1 MAFFLLLCALSF
13 GGTGTML
20 AAKWKA
26 EDKLTRG
33 ITLFFLAMG
42 AWASGLLIAL

>member
-1 MAFFLLLCALSF
+1 MAIFLLLCSLSF

-20 AAKWKA
+20 ATKWKV
-26 EDKLTRG
+26 EDKLTHG
-33 ITLFFLAMG
+33 ITVFFLAMG